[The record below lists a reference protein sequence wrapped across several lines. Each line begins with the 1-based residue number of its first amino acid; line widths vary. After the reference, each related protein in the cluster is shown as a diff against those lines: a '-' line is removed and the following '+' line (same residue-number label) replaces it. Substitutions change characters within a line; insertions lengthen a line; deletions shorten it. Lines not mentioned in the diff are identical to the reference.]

1 MRRVEDTEDMKDAE
15 DIKDEE
21 DTEDEDVDVANR
33 IWEGGIITTC
43 MATARIWEAP
53 VGTRDQLINTKQ
65 LLRI

>member
-1 MRRVEDTEDMKDAE
+1 MDVHTVEEEVDMEAM
-15 DIKDEE
+15 
-21 DTEDEDVDVANR
+21 DVANR